1 MTVRTFAVMVAAMT
15 LSDAASAQD
24 SVTNFRLSADP
35 GNITGCIALDPAF
48 TRVHTL
54 TVRGGTVEIK
64 SAGGI
69 DDTMKPVRPG
79 IYTTTFQLSG
89 GVLDFVA
96 DLPAR
101 TLVVTSKN
109 LGCKWNGVPE

>member
-1 MTVRTFAVMVAAMT
+1 MRTFAVIVAAIT
-15 LSDAASAQD
+15 LPHAAFAQD
-24 SVTNFRLSADP
+24 SVTNFRLAADP
-35 GNITGCIALDPAF
+35 GNITGCIALDSAF

-69 DDTMKPVRPG
+69 DDMMKPVRPG
-79 IYTTTFQLSG
+79 IYATTFRLSG
-89 GVLDFVA
+89 GELDFVA